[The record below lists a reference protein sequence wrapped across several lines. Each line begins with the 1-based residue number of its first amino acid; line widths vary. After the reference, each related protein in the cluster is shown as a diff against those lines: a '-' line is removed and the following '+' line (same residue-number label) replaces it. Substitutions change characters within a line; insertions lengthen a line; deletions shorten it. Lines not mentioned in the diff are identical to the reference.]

1 MKLWQEVQI
10 ETESLHIG
18 SQLYNKL
25 NQTPEQIKMI
35 SIIWSTSSW
44 TSVLLLSQLCLCL
57 QSFAEKNW
65 RHITRENTVTCDQKS
80 TSNRTICT
88 LHQNYLYT
96 TPELS
101 LLYTRTIC
109 TLHQNYLYTRTR
121 LCSIHDFICF
131 YRTQIFSKEYNHHK
145 FSAVKRNTSGSILI
159 LWNFTWHHSVKNLV

>member
-44 TSVLLLSQLCLCL
+44 TSVS
-57 QSFAEKNW
+57 
-65 RHITRENTVTCDQKS
+65 HTVTCDQKS
-80 TSNRTICT
+80 TSNRTICA

-101 LLYTRTIC
+101 VHHTRTIC
-109 TLHQNYLYTRTR
+109 ILHQNYLYTRTR

-159 LWNFTWHHSVKNLV
+159 LWSFTWHHSVKNLV

>member
-80 TSNRTICT
+80 TSKRTICT
-88 LHQNYLYT
+88 LHRTICTPHQNYLYT

-101 LLYTRTIC
+101 V
-109 TLHQNYLYTRTR
+109 HQNPSVLYPW
-121 LCSIHDFICF
+121 LH
-131 YRTQIFSKEYNHHK
+131 
-145 FSAVKRNTSGSILI
+145 L
-159 LWNFTWHHSVKNLV
+159 LLPHSDI

>member
-44 TSVLLLSQLCLCL
+44 TSVS
-57 QSFAEKNW
+57 
-65 RHITRENTVTCDQKS
+65 HTVTCDQKS
-80 TSNRTICT
+80 TSNRTICALHQNYLYTTPELSVHHTRTIFT

-101 LLYTRTIC
+101 VHHTRTIC
-109 TLHQNYLYTRTR
+109 ILHQNYLYTRTR

-159 LWNFTWHHSVKNLV
+159 LWSFTWHHSVKNLV

>member
-88 LHQNYLYT
+88 V
-96 TPELS
+96 
-101 LLYTRTIC
+101 
-109 TLHQNYLYTRTR
+109 HQNYLYTRTR

-159 LWNFTWHHSVKNLV
+159 LWSFTWHHSVKNLV